1 MIPYYLKRLAGAIL
15 ALCMMLSL
23 TGTALAVYD
32 VTPPTIS
39 DVSFDKQ
46 GQTLEPGDSFTVRFK
61 AQDSSGISTAG
72 ALCYHDQTVSLS
84 LSPKRYYDEETQR
97 SYYYQY
103 DAATELYEMTFEIP
117 ANIVSGK
124 WYLDLLHCSDAL
136 GNYASASFYNN
147 RIHWIMIQSIHDDIT
162 PPTISD
168 VSIDK
173 QGQTLEPGDSFTVR
187 FKAQDSS
194 GISTAGALCY
204 HDQTVSLSLSPKRYY
219 DEETQRSYY
228 YQYDAATELYEM
240 TFEIPANIVSGK
252 WYLDLLHCSDVF
264 GNYASASFYNNR
276 VHWVIIID
284 ATTVHV
290 DGPIGTPSDSKIID
304 VPANKK
310 YQIRANYGRWANYW
324 YQINADGYVGD
335 PITSQTKYEDIP
347 LLQGTSINGLSNGY
361 CYTLMEVR
369 ENATP
374 TEKVEIPDMP
384 EGTNYVVYELS
395 PFDSMYEYLTTQKE
409 VGETTIGSYDI
420 DVSGDIPD
428 EGVLVSFN
436 VGTRYSGKTLYVLHY
451 HNGKVIRYEGIVDN
465 YGVLTVRV
473 FGFSPFMIVEASAAP
488 NASPSGLITYTHD
501 DWLRDNQYDEMAPSS
516 GLEPDKQAPAQDLFV
531 TTPDSTT
538 ATDVDPI
545 TTPDATTLPPQTGDT
560 VTIAGFVMIILALAA
575 VSFIRRKA

>member
-1 MIPYYLKRLAGAIL
+1 
-15 ALCMMLSL
+15 
-23 TGTALAVYD
+23 
-32 VTPPTIS
+32 
-39 DVSFDKQ
+39 
-46 GQTLEPGDSFTVRFK
+46 
-61 AQDSSGISTAG
+61 
-72 ALCYHDQTVSLS
+72 
-84 LSPKRYYDEETQR
+84 
-97 SYYYQY
+97 
-103 DAATELYEMTFEIP
+103 
-117 ANIVSGK
+117 
-124 WYLDLLHCSDAL
+124 
-136 GNYASASFYNN
+136 
-147 RIHWIMIQSIHDDIT
+147 
-162 PPTISD
+162 
-168 VSIDK
+168 
-173 QGQTLEPGDSFTVR
+173 
-187 FKAQDSS
+187 
-194 GISTAGALCY
+194 
-204 HDQTVSLSLSPKRYY
+204 
-219 DEETQRSYY
+219 
-228 YQYDAATELYEM
+228 
-240 TFEIPANIVSGK
+240 
-252 WYLDLLHCSDVF
+252 
-264 GNYASASFYNNR
+264 
-276 VHWVIIID
+276 
-284 ATTVHV
+284 
-290 DGPIGTPSDSKIID
+290 
-304 VPANKK
+304 
-310 YQIRANYGRWANYW
+310 
-324 YQINADGYVGD
+324 
-335 PITSQTKYEDIP
+335 
-347 LLQGTSINGLSNGY
+347 
-361 CYTLMEVR
+361 MEVR